1 MAKLS
6 ISVPD
11 DLAARV
17 RARVGERGVSAFASN
32 AMRNELVREGQR
44 ERLAQLLGDLE
55 DDLGPPDEAVIAEVD
70 ALWPDT

>member
-17 RARVGERGVSAFASN
+17 RERVGERGVSAFAAT
-32 AMRNELVREGQR
+32 AMSNELVRAGQR
-44 ERLAQLLGDLE
+44 ERLARLLGDLE
-55 DDLGPPDEAVIAEVD
+55 DELGPPDETVISEVD

>member
-11 DLAARV
+11 ELAARV
-17 RARVGERGVSAFASN
+17 REQVGRRGVSAFATE

-44 ERLAQLLGDLE
+44 GRLAQLLGDLE
-55 DDLGPPDEAVIAEVD
+55 DELGPPDETVIAEVD